1 MRNNLI
7 TAFLILVLLGSCSS
21 TKKTSSSNPSYS
33 RSQAKML
40 DENSFKLTAIS
51 EDDTYGYTE
60 QNPIKVGGVKNSE
73 GPLNERRFL
82 NALLGPTGQEL
93 TYHRQ
98 GSCCPFKSPNGL
110 MGSGLLDR
118 YEINYDGL
126 EKPLIIYINMY
137 DFGELKAPKGFTFK
151 Q

>member
-1 MRNNLI
+1 MKNNLI
-7 TAFLILVLLGSCSS
+7 AAFFILVLFGSCSS
-21 TKKTSSSNPSYS
+21 SKKTSSINPSYS

-40 DENSFKLTAIS
+40 DENSFKLTLIS

-60 QNPIKVGGVKNSE
+60 QNPIKVGGVKNSS

-82 NALLGPTGQEL
+82 NALLGPGRQEL
-93 TYHRQ
+93 TYYRQ
-98 GSCCPFKSPNGL
+98 GSCCPFKSRNGL

-118 YEINYDGL
+118 YEVKYDGL
-126 EKPLIIYINMY
+126 DKPIIIFINMY